1 MMRDRLRTGRLRG
14 EPPGAPEERGG
25 STMLMTKR
33 HFLAAGAAAAG
44 AALIAPGRGEAQ
56 AEPAQPENG
65 LAPVTGDAVP
75 IGVPERLARIDK
87 AQRLMK
93 EHGMDA
99 LLLEPGSAMLYFTGI
114 SWWRSERLTAV
125 VIPANGDIGVVTPY
139 FEEPSVR
146 ESMTFGDD
154 VRTWNEHENPFAR
167 VAGILA
173 DRGLKEGRIG
183 FEDTVRWFVAA
194 GLREAA
200 PSFAVVPGRPVT
212 LGCRL
217 YKSPAEI
224 ALMQKAN
231 EVTLTAYRYVYERLQ
246 PGMRAEDIAGMM
258 GDAQTALGG
267 SDAWNMVLLG
277 RASAYPHGTRQ
288 PQVLEEGKIVLMDC
302 GCAVHGYQ
310 SDISRTFVL
319 GEATKRQREVWAQVR
334 RGQQIA
340 FETAQPGTPA
350 GAVDDAVREWYTSL
364 GYGPGYRT
372 PGLSH
377 RTGHGIGMD
386 GHEPVH
392 FVHGEKTP
400 LAPGMCFSDE
410 PGLYDFESFGVRLED
425 CLYVTEKGPAW
436 FTVPPSSLEDDP
448 LGSLGD

>member
-1 MMRDRLRTGRLRG
+1 
-14 EPPGAPEERGG
+14 
-25 STMLMTKR
+25 MTKR
-33 HFLAAGAAAAG
+33 HFLKAGGAAAG
-44 AALIAPGRGEAQ
+44 AALIAPACTSKAQ
-56 AEPAQPENG
+56 RAQQESELQPI
-65 LAPVTGDAVP
+65 TGDAVP
-75 IGVPERLARIDK
+75 IDVPERLARIGK
-87 AQRLMK
+87 AQHLMA
-93 EHGMDA
+93 EHGIDA

-114 SWWRSERLTAV
+114 DWWRSERLTAV
-125 VIPANGDIGVVTPY
+125 VIPRTGDIGVVTPY

-146 ESMTFGDD
+146 ESMAFGDD
-154 VRTWNEHENPFAR
+154 VRTWNEHEDPFDR

-183 FEDTVRWFVAA
+183 FEDTVRWFVSA
-194 GLREAA
+194 GLRAAA
-200 PSFAVVPGRPVT
+200 PTFAGVSGRPVT

-231 EVTLTAYRYVYERLQ
+231 EVTLAAYRYVYGRLE
-246 PGMRAEDIAGMM
+246 PGMSSDEVATMM
-258 GDAQTALGG
+258 GEAQTALGG
-267 SDAWNMVLLG
+267 SDAWNMALLG
-277 RASAYPHGTRQ
+277 RASAYPHGTSQ
-288 PQVLEEGKIVLMDC
+288 PQTLEEGKIVLMDC
-302 GCAVHGYQ
+302 GCAVHGYR

-319 GEATKRQREVWAQVR
+319 GEATARQREVWSTVR

-350 GAVDDAVREWYTSL
+350 GAVDDAVRNWYTSL

-386 GHEPVH
+386 VHEPVN

-410 PGLYDFESFGVRLED
+410 PGLYDFASFGVRLED
-425 CLYVTEKGPAW
+425 CLHVTEEGPAW

-448 LGSLGD
+448 IGALGA